1 LSAVT
6 DVPATLR
13 SLVIPSAANA
23 AAGSVVRVMAAARKA
38 LSSRSLGVYRSSF
51 VIKTSSFR
59 RSAALC
65 TAFFSLHPGAE
76 KPACY
81 SSNKRV
87 QRAGE
92 KSY

>member
-1 LSAVT
+1 
-6 DVPATLR
+6 
-13 SLVIPSAANA
+13 
-23 AAGSVVRVMAAARKA
+23 MAAARKA
-38 LSSRSLGVYRSSF
+38 LSNRSFGVCRGLF
-51 VIKTSSFR
+51 FIKASSFR
-59 RSAALC
+59 LSAALC
-65 TAFFSLHPGAE
+65 AAFFGLHPGAE